1 MDPEATGVIMKMAP
15 PVVRT
20 MVEDD
25 INTLLDI
32 EEACFATPWTW
43 DSFLYELHENPY
55 ATYYVME
62 LDGVIIGYCGLWLV
76 IDEAHITNIAIMPE
90 YRGHKY
96 GDSLFSHVLEKAREA
111 GAIQLSLEVRVS
123 NIVAQKMYRKYGL
136 IPGGIRKRY
145 YTDNQED
152 ALVMWVK
159 L

>member
-1 MDPEATGVIMKMAP
+1 MKMTT

-20 MVEDD
+20 MVEED
-25 INTLLDI
+25 IDTLVMI
-32 EEACFATPWTW
+32 EEACFATPWTRQ
-43 DSFLYELHENPY
+43 SFLHELHENPY
-55 ATYYVME
+55 ANYFIME
-62 LDGVIIGYCGLWLV
+62 LDGIVIGYCGLWLV
-76 IDEAHITNIAIMPE
+76 IDEAHITNIAIVPE

-96 GDSLFSHVLEKAREA
+96 GDLLFSAVVEKAKEA

-123 NIVAQKMYRKYGL
+123 NVIAQKMYRKYGL
-136 IPGGIRKRY
+136 IPGGIRKNY

>member
-1 MDPEATGVIMKMAP
+1 MAP

-43 DSFLYELHENPY
+43 DSFLYELKENPY

-62 LDGVIIGYCGLWLV
+62 LDGVIIGYCGLWLI
-76 IDEAHITNIAIMPE
+76 IDEAHITNIAIMPD
-90 YRGHKY
+90 YRGYKY
-96 GDSLFSHVLEKAREA
+96 GNFLFSHVLEKAREA

-136 IPGGIRKRY
+136 IPGEIRKRY